1 MEEETKAMKRKL
13 KKTELRCKKLIQI
26 VAQNEVEGVK
36 KSLEMRT
43 KERDMYK
50 EENERQKANNKSLR
64 TELQRAYDENQTL
77 KKKIMALE
85 QDEDLMPQKRQESIT
100 AEIEYE
106 VNQIKQKFQRS
117 QNEDQAQI
125 DSL

>member
-50 EENERQKANNKSLR
+50 EESERQKNNNKSLR
-64 TELQRAYDENQTL
+64 VELQRAYDENQSL
-77 KKKIMALE
+77 KKKVVALE
-85 QDEDLMPQKRQESIT
+85 
-100 AEIEYE
+100 
-106 VNQIKQKFQRS
+106 
-117 QNEDQAQI
+117 
-125 DSL
+125 